1 MFRDS
6 VATFARKEL
15 AAGAL
20 ERAHTPEF
28 PRDVAK
34 LMAKT
39 GLLGI
44 TMSEADGGAGGTLM
58 DAVIAIEQVAQYCP
72 RSADVVAEGNFGA
85 IRVLAHFGS
94 ADQKHRFL
102 APLLRGEEI
111 IAVAMTQPNAG
122 SARTDLETVAT
133 PDGEG

>member
-1 MFRDS
+1 MDFTLTEPQRMFRDS

-20 ERAHTPEF
+20 TRAHTPEF

-44 TMSEADGGAGGTLM
+44 TMPEADGGGGGTLM
-58 DAVIAIEQVAQYCP
+58 DAVLAIEQV
-72 RSADVVAEGNFGA
+72 
-85 IRVLAHFGS
+85 
-94 ADQKHRFL
+94 
-102 APLLRGEEI
+102 
-111 IAVAMTQPNAG
+111 
-122 SARTDLETVAT
+122 
-133 PDGEG
+133 